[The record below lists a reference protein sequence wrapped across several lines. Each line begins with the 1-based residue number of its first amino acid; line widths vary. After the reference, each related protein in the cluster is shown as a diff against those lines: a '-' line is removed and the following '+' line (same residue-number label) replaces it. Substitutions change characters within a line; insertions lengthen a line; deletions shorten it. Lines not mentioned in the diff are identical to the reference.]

1 MLKLSSTG
9 MTVTGLRTSM
19 TSPTVPPQTA
29 SAAITTTMT
38 MTSPSTLVVSP
49 AHLIGG
55 SNINNNN
62 NNTNL
67 NRSGSNSSP
76 TSPSTLLLTHQQ
88 QQTLQQ
94 QLLPLHT
101 QSTHSHPHQLNKTS
115 SRLSNFSVAS
125 LLADTRPAANLSPSR
140 THSADAMQMEPRN
153 LSSHTPAVT
162 LSPVSPAGSSP
173 ASPTAAH
180 GTQQLAPHA
189 ASHPPHQHPHA
200 HFHSAAVAHHAH
212 LLHAAAA
219 AHAQQ
224 QHAAA
229 VAAAAAAQQAAV
241 AAAANSGT
249 APHLHGAAAHL
260 RHTLSSSSAEAPT
273 NLVTTECGSS
283 NNSQQQQHH
292 HAATSRLGSP
302 AAHMSG
308 PSADTSS
315 SSSATALLAKHER
328 HSPMGS
334 SVDSELE
341 YDDDYNEHE
350 HDGEHEHDEE
360 EDSIVDIEDMNADD
374 SPRSTPDGMDSSKS
388 PETLSAHMPN
398 SPHLLSPAALA
409 ASGHVPIRPTPFS
422 ALAAAAVAWGGIGGG
437 VPWPGARQMPPFGP
451 PGLFPGQGFGGDNNE
466 PPRIKCNLRK
476 HKPNRKPRTPFTT
489 QQLLSLEK
497 KFREKQYLSIA
508 ERAEFSS
515 SLRLTETQVKIWFQ
529 NRRAKAKRLQEAE
542 IEKIKMAAL
551 GRGGPGAQWAM
562 AGYFHPSLMHLG

>member
-1 MLKLSSTG
+1 
-9 MTVTGLRTSM
+9 
-19 TSPTVPPQTA
+19 
-29 SAAITTTMT
+29 
-38 MTSPSTLVVSP
+38 
-49 AHLIGG
+49 
-55 SNINNNN
+55 
-62 NNTNL
+62 
-67 NRSGSNSSP
+67 
-76 TSPSTLLLTHQQ
+76 
-88 QQTLQQ
+88 
-94 QLLPLHT
+94 
-101 QSTHSHPHQLNKTS
+101 
-115 SRLSNFSVAS
+115 
-125 LLADTRPAANLSPSR
+125 
-140 THSADAMQMEPRN
+140 MEPRN

-451 PGLFPGQGFGGDNNE
+451 PGLFPGQGFGGGKW
-466 PPRIKCNLRK
+466 RFCLLFYY
-476 HKPNRKPRTPFTT
+476 HKK
-489 QQLLSLEK
+489 L
-497 KFREKQYLSIA
+497 
-508 ERAEFSS
+508 
-515 SLRLTETQVKIWFQ
+515 
-529 NRRAKAKRLQEAE
+529 AKWVNC
-542 IEKIKMAAL
+542 M
-551 GRGGPGAQWAM
+551 
-562 AGYFHPSLMHLG
+562 